1 MTRTTDIGVELLPTP
16 EGIANPFGIY
26 EHLRDDSP
34 IPGYRDWPPGTVPG
48 LDEPVT
54 AWALLRYE
62 DVLAAVRDPT
72 TFSSRDPIQEA
83 SPAPSL
89 MLVNHDKPEH
99 TKLRGL
105 VNQAFSPRRIE
116 RLGPWLDELVPSLL
130 VQLDDGEVDVMAR
143 FAEEVP
149 TRAMVRLLGLSDAD
163 QPRMKRW
170 ANAFMLS
177 ADLTPEE
184 RNASNMEMFAA
195 FAEEVAARA
204 AEQESGT
211 EAEAEEAPD
220 LISAL
225 LRAEVDGERLTQE
238 EVVRFCVTL
247 VVAGSETTT
256 YGIGNLLAALADV
269 PGLFETL
276 DADRE
281 RIPAFIDEALR
292 LEGPQR
298 LFRLVTRDVEIRG
311 RRIAAGEWVALF
323 FGAANRDPAVFP
335 DPDRFDL
342 DRPNSHKH
350 LSFGLGVHYCLGAP
364 LARLEKRAVINAVL
378 DRYSAVSPGAAP
390 RVKQAASLLT
400 HGHHELPLV
409 FTPR

>member
-1 MTRTTDIGVELLPTP
+1 MSSVSDVGVEMLPTP
-16 EGIANPFGIY
+16 EGIANPFPIY
-26 EHLRDDSP
+26 ERLRDRSP
-34 IPGYRDWPPGTVPG
+34 LPGYRDWPPGTVPG

-54 AWALLRYE
+54 AWALLRYD

-89 MLVNHDKPEH
+89 MLVNHDKPDH

-116 RLGPWLDELVPSLL
+116 HLGPWLDELTATLL
-130 VQLDDGEVDVMAR
+130 EPLDHGEVDVMDG
-143 FAEEVP
+143 FAEELP
-149 TRAMVRLLGLSDAD
+149 TRAMVRLLGLSEAD

-184 RNASNMEMFAA
+184 RNASNMEMFGALAA
-195 FAEEVAARA
+195 EVGARA
-204 AEQESGT
+204 SAQEAGADAED
-211 EAEAEEAPD
+211 APD

-225 LRAEVDGERLTQE
+225 LRAEVEGERLTPE

-256 YGIGNLLAALADV
+256 YGIGNVLAALADV
-269 PGLFETL
+269 PGLFERL

-281 RIPAFIDEALR
+281 RIPVFIEEALR

-311 RRIAAGEWVALF
+311 RHIAAGEWVALF
-323 FGAANRDPAVFP
+323 FGAANRDPEMFP

-342 DRPNSHKH
+342 DRPNSRKH
-350 LSFGLGVHYCLGAP
+350 LSWGLGVHFCLGAP
-364 LARLEKRAVINAVL
+364 LARLEMAAVVNAVL
-378 DRYSAVSPGAAP
+378 DRYRAVTRGEAAP
-390 RVKQAASLLT
+390 VKQAASLLT
-400 HGHHELPLV
+400 HGYVELPLV